1 MVSATRPNAAYAHHK
16 SVVSSVK
23 IAKIGFPCLQTAVQT
38 DRRAGTLTTLVRVKG
53 NI

>member
-1 MVSATRPNAAYAHHK
+1 MPLIPTKTLYKPPK
-16 SVVSSVK
+16 L
-23 IAKIGFPCLQTAVQT
+23 AKVGFTCLQTALQT